1 MAELRDQPKRRVTG
15 SLTPTPRMRRTL
27 ASVGIVLLALS
38 ACNRELKYDPV
49 GGTRL
54 RTDTS
59 MVLHEDQANKSSTS
73 VGIGME

>member
-1 MAELRDQPKRRVTG
+1 
-15 SLTPTPRMRRTL
+15 MRRTL

-38 ACNRELKYDPV
+38 ACNRKLKYDPV